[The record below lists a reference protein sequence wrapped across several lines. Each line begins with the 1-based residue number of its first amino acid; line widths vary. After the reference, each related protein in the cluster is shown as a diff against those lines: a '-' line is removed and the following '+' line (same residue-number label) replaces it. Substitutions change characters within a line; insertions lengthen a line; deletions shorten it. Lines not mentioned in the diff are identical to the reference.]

1 MRSDLL
7 PASGSYADIPIGE
20 VLTEAGASIPDT
32 SLRLYA
38 FYDAAEQAAVP
49 TPPEE
54 RPIVLIEHAL
64 TGDGNATDWW
74 ADMVGV
80 GKAIDTSK
88 YLVLCANALGGCA
101 GSTGPSS
108 LHPEGGFWGSRFP
121 GLSIRDL
128 VQAEKQLLDVL
139 EIPRVHVIVGA
150 SMGGART
157 LEWSLL
163 YPEMMDAIL
172 PIAVSARASAWQIGI
187 QSAQIRVI
195 EADPLWHGGDYY
207 EAGMG
212 PVWGLGEA
220 RRIAHLTYRGELE
233 VDERFG
239 AEPQQGENPLGRFRS
254 PNQRF
259 SVEGYLDR
267 QAMKLRNRFD
277 AGSYVTLTDALNRH
291 DLGRGR
297 GGMNAALGN
306 STVPTMVCGIDT
318 DILYPYH
325 QQEHLSRNLG
335 TFLGLSQITSPT
347 GHDGFLIEA
356 RQMGNVLEKFLVTAE
371 KLAEDPEQ
379 RSDIL
384 QQHHH

>member
-1 MRSDLL
+1 MRSYLL

-20 VLTEAGASIPDT
+20 VLTEAGASIPET

-101 GSTGPSS
+101 GSTGPGS

-139 EIPRVHVIVGA
+139 EIPRVHVVLGA
-150 SMGGART
+150 SMGGARS

-163 YPEMMDAIL
+163 YPEMMDAVL
-172 PIAVSARASAWQIGI
+172 LIAVSAQIGRASCRE
-187 QSAQIRVI
+187 RV
-195 EADPLWHGGDYY
+195 
-207 EAGMG
+207 
-212 PVWGLGEA
+212 
-220 RRIAHLTYRGELE
+220 
-233 VDERFG
+233 
-239 AEPQQGENPLGRFRS
+239 
-254 PNQRF
+254 
-259 SVEGYLDR
+259 
-267 QAMKLRNRFD
+267 
-277 AGSYVTLTDALNRH
+277 
-291 DLGRGR
+291 
-297 GGMNAALGN
+297 
-306 STVPTMVCGIDT
+306 
-318 DILYPYH
+318 
-325 QQEHLSRNLG
+325 
-335 TFLGLSQITSPT
+335 
-347 GHDGFLIEA
+347 
-356 RQMGNVLEKFLVTAE
+356 
-371 KLAEDPEQ
+371 
-379 RSDIL
+379 
-384 QQHHH
+384 